1 MGALIRILFPLIGY
15 ISVATV
21 ITLGAGYGYLRRTN
35 VLDDQRMFRIV
46 SLLHGIDLDEIA
58 KTYENNPK
66 DVPPEEPSY
75 DQQQEQLQVAS
86 LQLQA
91 KQDEIEKE
99 IDEFDAR
106 LKLLST
112 KSARFNNIQ
121 AEVESF
127 LDQRR
132 EEAIQSGIVA
142 VRSQLKNLIAK
153 KQAKPLLV
161 KMLKAERTD
170 EVILLLVGMSPT
182 DRKNILKTFISDEEI
197 DMLYN
202 LQRQMLNGDPEKSF
216 IDGKLDELKQGQ
228 DQN

>member
-1 MGALIRILFPLIGY
+1 MGAMIRILFPLIGY

-21 ITLGAGYGYLRRTN
+21 ITLGAGYGYLRSTH

-58 KTYENNPK
+58 ETYENNPK
-66 DVPPEEPSY
+66 DVPAEEPSY

-106 LKLLST
+106 LKLLNT
-112 KSARFNNIQ
+112 KSARFNSIQ
-121 AEVESF
+121 KEVESF

-132 EEAIQSGIVA
+132 EEAIESGIVA

-228 DQN
+228 K

>member
-1 MGALIRILFPLIGY
+1 MIRILFPLIGY

-21 ITLGAGYGYLRRTN
+21 ITLGAGYGYLRSTH

-58 KTYENNPK
+58 ETYENNPK
-66 DVPPEEPSY
+66 DVPAEEPSY

-106 LKLLST
+106 LKLLNT
-112 KSARFNNIQ
+112 KSARFNSIQ
-121 AEVESF
+121 KEVESF

-132 EEAIQSGIVA
+132 EEAIESGIVA

-228 DQN
+228 K